1 MATKSK
7 KAKGWTA
14 VLPKRV
20 ADLQGS
26 VEKQVR
32 KGLKQ
37 AEGMIPDGP
46 SKALKRITTDV
57 ERVRVD
63 VQKRADK
70 VIADLRK
77 RAEKALDSAKK
88 SIEEAVNPLTKGLDL
103 ASKSEVDRL
112 RKRLDHLE
120 KRFEEAPSQHTP
132 AVA

>member
-1 MATKSK
+1 MAAKAK
-7 KAKGWTA
+7 KAQGWTS

-20 ADLQGS
+20 TELQDS

-37 AEGMIPDGP
+37 AEGMIPAAPG
-46 SKALKRITTDV
+46 KALKRVSNDV
-57 ERVRVD
+57 DRVRVD
-63 VQKRADK
+63 LQKRADK

-77 RAEKALDSAKK
+77 RAEKALSSAQKT
-88 SIEEAVNPLTKGLDL
+88 IEDAVNPLTKGLDL
-103 ASKSEVDRL
+103 ASKSEVERL

-120 KRFEEAPSQHTP
+120 KKVEESQMRHTS